1 MAGLL
6 STRGRSAVAGP
17 KGAALLS
24 ATTLPAWLQ
33 GKAIGEW
40 VSIPNTALADMDF
53 SVINAAGLN
62 PGNWQYGSPQKG
74 IFAYSGGCVKGGN
87 SLLLFGGGGANA
99 WAGNEVRAIDLS
111 ADVPKWTV
119 LIPPS
124 PASAVWSNVNG
135 SPEKTPHAYNKDDKP
150 NARHSYWQPQFIDAD
165 NEFMAFGCTNEWETD
180 SIKSLVVDSYSLNKG
195 SWNAQGTNP
204 AMPHRRGWDGNAQCK
219 HPVTEDVF
227 IAAGGYLSR
236 WSRASNTWTDIRTV
250 HSGMERGMMAVDPNA
265 NIVLRLG
272 LNAPSNPCFKFDCDT
287 GAMTPGNLVG
297 PYAAAVNLSDAPH
310 WGASGFT
317 YDRGLKAFLL
327 YQNTGQIYVLTPS
340 GSDWNVDL
348 LPTFGTLPEINADMS
363 AALGGGIWGRFA
375 YLPALNGVVFVS
387 GTVSPPY
394 RQNVF
399 FVRTGDVTPVIAPT
413 VPGTA
418 TVISNPYGPLQVTGA
433 AFDGSTISNFS
444 GNTVLQLGSVAGA
457 PGSVAEIDFQ
467 SLDIGAGNALVI
479 RSGATGQSV
488 VIANAGAAATT
499 IAGTLVA
506 QGGNGAPPPFL
517 YVRNSKGISVT
528 ASGSITALSG
538 LGVDTLGATWMTGE
552 ALANRGVIDGGV
564 NLELVAGRVNG
575 GGQFKGDGVTIRTF
589 GSANN
594 PVNGAYYLQNGLQLY
609 PSSGGTIALTLNAYG
624 SAPQVLNLFVNGSA
638 SAWMP
643 SAWPAGVSAPA
654 NNAVVSMGGVRP
666 SGAPEPTYGGG
677 SMILQA
683 TGSLTLVNGGTND
696 FVFPGAIVLKALG
709 DLNLNAVVVNQG
721 WTTSGQPFQGIFFE
735 SPNIVSPN
743 GNIQVFS
750 NDLNWMNF
758 STFPQAYVRA
768 FSLKRN
774 ADTSASFVA
783 TDSTTPHINA
793 YSVLQNAAASGG
805 CWTCI
810 VDPQPVNIHGPQP

>member
-399 FVRTGDVTPVIAPT
+399 FVRTGQFTGSGIPVVDNYQGLWWAVGGAESGWGINLAHQSDVIFATWFTYDANGKAWWLSMTANRNQDGSYSGTLYQTNGPAFNAVPFDPGQVTRTAVGSGTLAFSSASSGKFDYTVNGIAQSKAI
-413 VPGTA
+413 VLGQF
-418 TVISNPYGPLQVTGA
+418 GPLPTCAWGTQP
-433 AFDGSTISNFS
+433 D
-444 GNTVLQLGSVAGA
+444 LSVATNYQDLWSAA
-457 PGSVAEIDFQ
+457 PADSE
-467 SLDIGAGNALVI
+467 
-479 RSGATGQSV
+479 SGWGINLTQQG
-488 VIANAGAAATT
+488 TT
-499 IAGTLVA
+499 IFGTWFTYDVNRSPLW
-506 QGGNGAPPPFL
+506 
-517 YVRNSKGISVT
+517 YSVT
-528 ASGSITALSG
+528 APQAAPNTFTG
-538 LGVDTLGATWMTGE
+538 TLYRTTGPPFS
-552 ALANRGVIDGGV
+552 AIPFNPD
-564 NLELVAGRVNG
+564 LVTRTSVGTVTLTFTNGNAGRFDYQVN
-575 GGQFKGDGVTIRTF
+575 DG
-589 GSANN
+589 ANMATQSKAITRLVFRN
-594 PVNGAYYLQNGLQLY
+594 P
-609 PSSGGTIALTLNAYG
+609 GTVC
-624 SAPQVLNLFVNGSA
+624 Q
-638 SAWMP
+638 
-643 SAWPAGVSAPA
+643 
-654 NNAVVSMGGVRP
+654 
-666 SGAPEPTYGGG
+666 
-677 SMILQA
+677 
-683 TGSLTLVNGGTND
+683 
-696 FVFPGAIVLKALG
+696 
-709 DLNLNAVVVNQG
+709 
-721 WTTSGQPFQGIFFE
+721 
-735 SPNIVSPN
+735 
-743 GNIQVFS
+743 
-750 NDLNWMNF
+750 
-758 STFPQAYVRA
+758 
-768 FSLKRN
+768 
-774 ADTSASFVA
+774 
-783 TDSTTPHINA
+783 
-793 YSVLQNAAASGG
+793 
-805 CWTCI
+805 
-810 VDPQPVNIHGPQP
+810 